1 MLIHN
6 APLSEIARFP
16 YLLPA
21 KHHFTDLVIYF
32 THNTQLHAGVN
43 GTLTA
48 IRQNYWIPSARQVIK
63 RLLRKCVTC
72 RKVIAKPY
80 QPPDPPP
87 LVMERTQMTQPFQ
100 VTGVDF
106 TGALY
111 VRGSEGEIK
120 VYVCLFTCAVTRAVH
135 LEVVTDLSVETFLLA
150 LRRFSGRRSTPKT
163 MISDNASTYMAAA
176 DELKQLFNLT
186 LLSDTLNRR
195 GIDWKFIPK
204 RAPWFGGFWECLIG
218 LTKLTLKKMLGRTFT
233 TLPILQTLIVEVE
246 AVLNDRPLT
255 YLSSDIKDL
264 QPLTPSNLIYG
275 HHIVMLPHL
284 LCEDDET
291 TDESF
296 QIGGSD
302 TLLRRRAKTQALLM
316 KHFWVRWK
324 QEYLTSL
331 REFHRTTGRN
341 DQNVNVGEVVLIHD
355 DIPRVHWKLAVI
367 KEVVKGKDGLIRSA
381 VIRTANG
388 ITNRPITKLYPMEIT
403 ATVPTESV
411 PQTEQDLVM
420 DNGDKQDE
428 MTGCSTV
435 SARKAATRARERL
448 SEWSQILGAP
458 PEDVEETD

>member
-1 MLIHN
+1 
-6 APLSEIARFP
+6 
-16 YLLPA
+16 
-21 KHHFTDLVIYF
+21 
-32 THNTQLHAGVN
+32 
-43 GTLTA
+43 
-48 IRQNYWIPSARQVIK
+48 
-63 RLLRKCVTC
+63 
-72 RKVIAKPY
+72 
-80 QPPDPPP
+80 
-87 LVMERTQMTQPFQ
+87 
-100 VTGVDF
+100 
-106 TGALY
+106 
-111 VRGSEGEIK
+111 
-120 VYVCLFTCAVTRAVH
+120 
-135 LEVVTDLSVETFLLA
+135 
-150 LRRFSGRRSTPKT
+150 
-163 MISDNASTYMAAA
+163 
-176 DELKQLFNLT
+176 
-186 LLSDTLNRR
+186 
-195 GIDWKFIPK
+195 
-204 RAPWFGGFWECLIG
+204 
-218 LTKLTLKKMLGRTFT
+218 MLGRTFT

-275 HHIVMLPHL
+275 HRIVMLPHL

-403 ATVPTESV
+403 ATVPTESA